1 MRESLVCTLVRYSLR
16 QSRSA
21 MHADILVH
29 RLLLPDQRRQR
40 EHLVDLIS
48 DVMQSVASINRVL
61 LRRVQGTL
69 GSNDELQNIDLQ

>member
-1 MRESLVCTLVRYSLR
+1 
-16 QSRSA
+16 

-48 DVMQSVASINRVL
+48 DVMQSVASSNRVL
-61 LRRVQGTL
+61 LQRVQGTL